1 MGILTTLFAAGAVGG
16 ASASLPKT
24 DGSVSPG
31 ISPVDLDY
39 NLIPMLVKKED
50 GKLIF
55 SDCPEYADNYGI
67 LYEGTVEKGKGRVY
81 YYHVNETGKP
91 ARVLV
96 YAKSDK
102 KQDITVTRTVKGDP
116 SADYMPTGATLSFRE
131 AVNEAGDP
139 VLVKL
144 LPKERTVLFEDDK
157 KGIRSG
163 DLVSGIVEIE
173 TKKPVSLG
181 VAIVPDGTKEDVKK
195 ALDLS
200 VPLLPDSHEMRSTFP
215 MDVYM
220 ENKPWDF
227 SKGNAAIS
235 IGNSLP
241 FQMGRDEL
249 SKVDRENTG
258 DYGITYHMVFHS
270 RGAGRY
276 KLYINA
282 QGGVYLGTFQISYYP
297 NLPRVYRTDGQRSF
311 RMFGNG
317 TERDYI
323 EAGTWDMGR
332 DLFIRFI
339 PAGAAFLPIRFLMV
353 PEPALSADTVKE
365 S

>member
-200 VPLLPDSHEMRSTFP
+200 VPLLPDSHEMRGTFP

-258 DYGITYHMVFHS
+258 DYGSTSMHRAVSTLAPS
-270 RGAGRY
+270 RSAIIR
-276 KLYINA
+276 
-282 QGGVYLGTFQISYYP
+282 TFPAY
-297 NLPRVYRTDGQRSF
+297 TGQ
-311 RMFGNG
+311 
-317 TERDYI
+317 T
-323 EAGTWDMGR
+323 GR
-332 DLFIRFI
+332 DPSACSETGQKEITLKQAPGIWDAIF
-339 PAGAAFLPIRFLMV
+339 
-353 PEPALSADTVKE
+353 LSASSRQE
-365 S
+365 LLFSPSAS

>member
-163 DLVSGIVEIE
+163 ELVSGIVEIE

-200 VPLLPDSHEMRSTFP
+200 VPLLPDSHEMRGTFP

>member
-1 MGILTTLFAAGAVGG
+1 MGG

-200 VPLLPDSHEMRSTFP
+200 VPLPPDSHEMRGTFP

-258 DYGITYHMVFHS
+258 DYGITYHMVFYS
-270 RGAGRY
+270 REPGATSSTSMHRVVST
-276 KLYINA
+276 LAPSRSAIIR
-282 QGGVYLGTFQISYYP
+282 TFPAY
-297 NLPRVYRTDGQRSF
+297 TGQ
-311 RMFGNG
+311 
-317 TERDYI
+317 T
-323 EAGTWDMGR
+323 GR
-332 DLFIRFI
+332 DPSACSETGQKEITLKQAPGIWDAIF
-339 PAGAAFLPIRFLMV
+339 
-353 PEPALSADTVKE
+353 LSASSRQE
-365 S
+365 LLFSPSAS

>member
-200 VPLLPDSHEMRSTFP
+200 VPLLPDSHEMRGTFP
-215 MDVYM
+215 MGFL
-220 ENKPWDF
+220 KRKCGHF
-227 SKGNAAIS
+227 HRKFAAI
-235 IGNSLP
+235 P
-241 FQMGRDEL
+241 D
-249 SKVDRENTG
+249 
-258 DYGITYHMVFHS
+258 
-270 RGAGRY
+270 
-276 KLYINA
+276 
-282 QGGVYLGTFQISYYP
+282 GT
-297 NLPRVYRTDGQRSF
+297 R
-311 RMFGNG
+311 
-317 TERDYI
+317 
-323 EAGTWDMGR
+323 
-332 DLFIRFI
+332 
-339 PAGAAFLPIRFLMV
+339 
-353 PEPALSADTVKE
+353 
-365 S
+365 

>member
-16 ASASLPKT
+16 ALASLPKT

-200 VPLLPDSHEMRSTFP
+200 VPLLPDSHEMRGTFP

-235 IGNSLP
+235 IGNRCHSRWDAMSSAKSTAKIRATTALRTIWYSIP
-241 FQMGRDEL
+241 GEPGATSSTSMHRAVSTLAPSRSAIIRTFPAYTGQTGRDPSACSE
-249 SKVDRENTG
+249 TG
-258 DYGITYHMVFHS
+258 QKEITLKQAPGI
-270 RGAGRY
+270 
-276 KLYINA
+276 
-282 QGGVYLGTFQISYYP
+282 
-297 NLPRVYRTDGQRSF
+297 
-311 RMFGNG
+311 
-317 TERDYI
+317 
-323 EAGTWDMGR
+323 WDAI
-332 DLFIRFI
+332 F
-339 PAGAAFLPIRFLMV
+339 
-353 PEPALSADTVKE
+353 LSASSRQE
-365 S
+365 LLFSPSAS